1 MPSDLRAV
9 DIDFLATAP
18 FRFVFTS
25 QIARPPERVF
35 EAIAERPESWG
46 DWYPGFDH
54 SGHWTS
60 DQHGGVGSRRTVR
73 MARVTY
79 EETILEWDPPHR
91 FSFRVDRAA
100 PPLANAF
107 GEVYAVTPHEAGS
120 VVQWTLAIDPKA
132 PIRPFLRFGQPVLD
146 TLFGRAMANLE
157 RRL

>member
-1 MPSDLRAV
+1 MPWDLQPV
-9 DIDFLATAP
+9 DAGFFESAP
-18 FRFVFTS
+18 RRFVCTEVVR
-25 QIARPPERVF
+25 RPPEAVF
-35 EAIAERPESWG
+35 AAVAEDPAGWG

-91 FSFRVDRAA
+91 FSFRVDRAST
-100 PPLANAF
+100 PLANAF

-146 TLFGRAMANLE
+146 TLFSRAMANLE